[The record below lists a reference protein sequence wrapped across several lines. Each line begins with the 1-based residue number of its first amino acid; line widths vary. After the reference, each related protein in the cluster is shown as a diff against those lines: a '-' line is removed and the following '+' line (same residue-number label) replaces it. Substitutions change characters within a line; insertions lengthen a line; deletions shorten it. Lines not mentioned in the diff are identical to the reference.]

1 MPESHRDF
9 KTRQIVQHAYE
20 GKPIP
25 LGYLTPAFTNV
36 IDVTTKRLPFT
47 SSFTNGILSTQF
59 LAKVLNEDGTISP
72 NELENH
78 LRKPGD
84 WLRNYLAGDVL
95 PILHDF
101 FAQPGGAW
109 ASTFGDTSTELDL
122 QPSGKYKPVTRFS
135 QFVNVPELIAMF
147 RTFADV
153 VLPADL
159 RQYVK
164 VPAISGG
171 RRQIVTAEAGT
182 GVNVQPRLKALHH
195 LDVPWLP
202 SHIEQREGR
211 IVRQGNQHDEVD
223 IFAYATLGSLDA
235 TMWQNNE
242 RKARFI
248 AAALSGD
255 TSVRRLEDM
264 GEGQA
269 NQFAMAKAIA
279 SGDPRL
285 MQKAGLESEIAR
297 LERLEA
303 ADIDDQN
310 AIRRQ
315 IRDAERDIELSTRR
329 IAEIDEDIKRHLP
342 TVGDDFK
349 MAVGKV
355 EYDER
360 KLAGRALMKEILTL
374 VQLQQEGDFTIAAIG
389 GFALEYRG
397 ERFGRDGY
405 QYATMLNRTGAD
417 YEIELPVTATP
428 GGAVMRLEHALSTM
442 EAERFGY
449 RNRLSDAE
457 RRLASY
463 RPRLGEA
470 FAFGAELAL
479 KRDEL
484 ADIERDLAAT
494 QDSEEAERA
503 AA

>member
-1 MPESHRDF
+1 MGVPASEIAFMQDF
-9 KTRQIVQHAYE
+9 KKSEAKQRLFNDFNA
-20 GKPIP
+20 GKVRV
-25 LGYLTPAFTNV
+25 LVG
-36 IDVTTKRLPFT
+36 
-47 SSFTNGILSTQF
+47 SSET
-59 LAKVLNEDGTISP
+59 
-72 NELENH
+72 
-78 LRKPGD
+78 
-84 WLRNYLAGDVL
+84 
-95 PILHDF
+95 
-101 FAQPGGAW
+101 
-109 ASTFGDTSTELDL
+109 
-122 QPSGKYKPVTRFS
+122 
-135 QFVNVPELIAMF
+135 M
-147 RTFADV
+147 
-153 VLPADL
+153 
-159 RQYVK
+159 
-164 VPAISGG
+164 
-171 RRQIVTAEAGT
+171 GT
-182 GVNVQPRLKALHH
+182 GVNVQARLKALHH

-211 IVRQGNQHDEVD
+211 IVRQGNQHDDVD

-255 TSVRRLEDM
+255 TSVRRLEDI

-303 ADIDDQN
+303 AHIDDQH

-315 IRDAERDIELSTRR
+315 IRDAERDIEVSTRR
-329 IAEIDEDIKRHLP
+329 ISEIGEDIERHRP
-342 TVGDDFK
+342 TAGADFK

-417 YEIELPVTATP
+417 YEIDLPVTVTP
-428 GGAVMRLEHALSTM
+428 NGAVTRLEHALSTM
-442 EAERFGY
+442 EAERLSY
-449 RNRLSDAE
+449 RNRLGDAE

-463 RPRLGEA
+463 RRVSERIRLRRRACSEA
-470 FAFGAELAL
+470 
-479 KRDEL
+479 R
-484 ADIERDLAAT
+484 
-494 QDSEEAERA
+494 
-503 AA
+503 